1 MIETIRPTMSMVR
14 DLLPGMKESWIFN
27 DCAIGETKSGKFV
40 ALIVVKVNGGE
51 LYYGFQRNLHLWYS
65 SYKVNRD
72 MLDSASEAF
81 TDHPDVF
88 KESISWTYVK
98 EGNRYVYP

>member
-27 DCAIGETKSGKFV
+27 DCAIGETKIGDFI
-40 ALIVVKVNGGE
+40 ALIVVRVDGGE
-51 LYYGFQRNLHLWYS
+51 LYYGFLWDLHQWYGT
-65 SYKVNRD
+65 YQTRD
-72 MLDSASEAF
+72 MLDDASEAF
-81 TDHPDVF
+81 TNCPDAF
-88 KESISWTYVK
+88 REEISWTHVK